1 MGSVAGKCLTAAHP
15 VATIT
20 IRGDVSLSERAP
32 CFDNDSRHFTYPLG
46 FRDLVRV
53 PSFDACI
60 RRSAD
65 PACSPRGLDLCRS
78 VRIFFDRRLESDL
91 PQPDDTGQHGIG
103 EALTVLGFILTQ
115 AIAVVIS
122 QVGRP
127 ALYKA
132 SWWDL
137 GGLAVLY
144 GAVTLAILGAAVRM
158 LQSTRVVCD
167 RRRRTY
173 DGGTI
178 RFMKYVVCCGVAMA
192 VLIPPLAL
200 LGILPAQGP
209 TGPVQLDWTGISGKI
224 PAVDEDLKELQDP
237 DLVGKPAIR
246 IEIQISPSD
255 FRGEIPKSLTTK
267 VAIAPAVLD
276 KGWRVFDAEIFVGE
290 PAKKIKHFPAP
301 LVPAQIRD
309 LNSTP
314 RPLVRTRAQPTKQ
327 SGIVHARALA
337 L

>member
-1 MGSVAGKCLTAAHP
+1 MDYV
-15 VATIT
+15 
-20 IRGDVSLSERAP
+20 
-32 CFDNDSRHFTYPLG
+32 
-46 FRDLVRV
+46 VRC
-53 PSFDACI
+53 A
-60 RRSAD
+60 
-65 PACSPRGLDLCRS
+65 
-78 VRIFFDRRLESDL
+78 IFFDRRLESDL

-309 LNSTP
+309 LNSTL
-314 RPLVRTRAQPTKQ
+314 RHSFGLGLSQLSSRESYTLVLWLYKKNASEGDAATYAAELNRQKEKEKP
-327 SGIVHARALA
+327 IVVQATWTG
-337 L
+337 